1 MPRFSMPESWTAI
14 FAATIEP
21 APARSVYRLDMSDST
36 PILISFPVICACA
49 VPTTNAPAIASASTL
64 RFIAFI
70 DTPPL
75 GKRSLSLHPQVLVQ
89 LAHVPVE
96 LRIRNHIDDP
106 AMLHHVMPVGDGG
119 SEAEVLL
126 DQQDREALL
135 LQRADRAADLL
146 HDDRRKTL
154 RRLVE
159 QQQARA
165 GAQDAPDREHL
176 LLAAGQ
182 FRALAL
188 PALGEVREQRV
199 DLLHRQPAIADLR
212 RQQQV
217 LLDVE
222 ARE

>member
-1 MPRFSMPESWTAI
+1 MPRFSMPESSTAI

-36 PILISFPVICACA
+36 PILISLPVICACA
-49 VPTTNAPAIASASTL
+49 VPKANAPAIASASS
-64 RFIAFI
+64 IAFHCI
-70 DTPPL
+70 HRYSSV
-75 GKRSLSLHPQVLVQ
+75 GKTFMSLHSQVLVQ

-96 LRIRNHIDDP
+96 LRIRDHIDDP

-119 SEAEVLL
+119 REAEILL

-146 HDDRRKTL
+146 NDDRRKTL

-182 FRALAL
+182 LRALAL
-188 PALGEVREQRV
+188 P
-199 DLLHRQPAIADLR
+199 PLR
-212 RQQQV
+212 RFGNSV
-217 LLDVE
+217 
-222 ARE
+222 